1 MVLQTTYFNDQ
12 EEHCCKHPFK
22 NCYCNFYPKLSE
34 SLSLPQLGLKY
45 GANTGR
51 CILQMQSLVHIHTR
65 K

>member
-1 MVLQTTYFNDQ
+1 MVLQTTYFN
-12 EEHCCKHPFK
+12 EEHCYKHPFK

-34 SLSLPQLGLKY
+34 SLSLPPFRLKY

-51 CILQMQSLVHIHTR
+51 CILQSLVHIHTR